1 MQLEPGGPHNGSLDL
16 NKMLRS
22 GGPPYGPSGMRAIVV
37 GASGHGQNV
46 ADVARAA
53 SYDVVGFLDPFLEGD
68 CDGAPILPNLGSTDL
83 ATTVLFLGIG
93 SNFRR
98 QAVYEEILQLFP
110 HASFPPLIHP
120 SASVSPSVKLGQG
133 VVIMALSSIA
143 NQSTLA
149 DGVLVGAGASL
160 DHDSSMAQFAS
171 LGPGVH
177 CGGNVSLG
185 VCSAIGIG
193 ATLMHGVTIGSNS
206 VVGAQSLV
214 TGDVSDFEVTY
225 GVPATTRRTRAVDE
239 PYL

>member
-1 MQLEPGGPHNGSLDL
+1 MQ
-16 NKMLRS
+16 RS
-22 GGPPYGPSGMRAIVV
+22 GGAPDTRSGMKAIVV

-46 ADVARAA
+46 ADVARIA
-53 SYDVVGFLDPFLEGD
+53 SYDVVGFLDPFVDGA
-68 CDGAPILPNLGSTDL
+68 CDGVPILRNLRSTDL
-83 ATTVLFLGIG
+83 ATTALFLGIG
-93 SNFRR
+93 SNFKRK
-98 QAVYEEILQLFP
+98 AVYEEILQSFP
-110 HASFPPLIHP
+110 HAFFPPLIHP
-120 SASVSPSVKLGQG
+120 AASVSPSARLGEG
-133 VVIMALSSIA
+133 VVILALSSVA
-143 NQSTLA
+143 NRSTLA

-185 VCSAIGIG
+185 ACSAIGIG
-193 ATLMHGVTIGSNS
+193 ATVLQGVTIGSHS

-225 GVPATTRRTRAVDE
+225 GLPAAKRRTRVVDE

>member
-1 MQLEPGGPHNGSLDL
+1 
-16 NKMLRS
+16 MLRS
-22 GGPPYGPSGMRAIVV
+22 GGALYAPSGMKAIVV

-53 SYDVVGFLDPFLEGD
+53 SFDVVGFLDPFVEGD
-68 CDGAPILPNLGSTDL
+68 CDAVPVLSNLRSTDL

-93 SNFRR
+93 SNFKRK
-98 QAVYEEILQLFP
+98 AVYEEILQSFP
-110 HASFPPLIHP
+110 HAFFPPLIHP
-120 SASVSPSVKLGQG
+120 AASVSPSARLGEG
-133 VVIMALSSIA
+133 VVILALSSVA
-143 NQSTLA
+143 NRSTLA

-160 DHDSSMAQFAS
+160 DHDSSIAQFAS

-193 ATLMHGVTIGSNS
+193 ATVLHGVTIGSHS
-206 VVGAQSLV
+206 VVGAQSLA
-214 TGDVSDFEVTY
+214 TRDVSDFEVTY
-225 GVPATTRRTRAVDE
+225 GVPATTRRTRIVDE